1 MVRLTDLQKVVVVGL
16 LQLCTVKTIITFNF
30 LQKMYSSLDPVCDD
44 FGQKWT
50 TAVICIFR
58 VGLHMR
64 FETAFS

>member
-44 FGQKWT
+44 FGQK
-50 TAVICIFR
+50 
-58 VGLHMR
+58 
-64 FETAFS
+64 